1 MASRHQ
7 VSNGTCRPAAL
18 HQRLSQRIGR
28 EIVGSSR
35 RSFGSLRW
43 FLGFLYP
50 ITDGPGAPPGRLGGG
65 FRVALKT
72 TWVSRTP
79 RSCLE
84 GSPKPPRSRF
94 EQGAFEAPQDLPSG
108 GRRAPCKRE
117 TPSSRLDERL
127 EGVSM
132 RPWCNRHDAFSRII
146 IIDMNDYWK
155 MRLGRHRLN
164 SDSVKAKEAEPEV
177 KDFRYSDTMSYYLSC
192 TDM

>member
-1 MASRHQ
+1 M
-7 VSNGTCRPAAL
+7 
-18 HQRLSQRIGR
+18 
-28 EIVGSSR
+28 
-35 RSFGSLRW
+35 
-43 FLGFLYP
+43 
-50 ITDGPGAPPGRLGGG
+50 
-65 FRVALKT
+65 VALKAAPSRLQA
-72 TWVSRTP
+72 VS
-79 RSCLE
+79 S
-84 GSPKPPRSRF
+84 K
-94 EQGAFEAPQDLPSG
+94 GAFEAPQDLPSR